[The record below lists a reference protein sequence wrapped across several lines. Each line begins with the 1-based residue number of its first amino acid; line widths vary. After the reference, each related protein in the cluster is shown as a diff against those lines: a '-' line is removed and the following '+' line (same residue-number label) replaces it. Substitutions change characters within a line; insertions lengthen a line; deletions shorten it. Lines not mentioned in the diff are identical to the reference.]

1 MWVMAM
7 TLWLPSINY
16 GKTYRDVA
24 QAAAM
29 ALPPAYQCVQP
40 IRVGDAQLAS
50 FAYFGHIRFGGPNDG
65 CDVLLRHDSVDYGE
79 PGNISHFAWRL
90 IWEGRRPADRDERFR
105 MYRLVDTR
113 APSIR
118 APTCRGAAC
127 RASLSPFRRHH
138 HRSAC
143 RAIEPFRPQP
153 LRGWPSSP
161 DQACQALNDPVPR
174 PSPYRQPGRPS
185 AGRPACRY
193 RLWRHRYRDGRA
205 RLGYR
210 PGRRGPGRLDLHH
223 HLYQPDGRIAGAVA
237 HRRAAL
243 WRRPHRGDRRE
254 VRQAAWL
261 GAALAIPGV
270 LLLAFPAPLLAFAKA
285 PPELVEKATAYLH
298 FGAFGLP
305 AALGFRIYSALNNAL
320 SRPIMVTVLQIGGL
334 ALKVP
339 LNAWFIHGGLG
350 LPAMGGP
357 GCGLASTLISWA
369 WCIAGLLILRYG
381 SAYHPL
387 RIFSTWSWPAAAPL
401 RALLRLGAPMGLT
414 YLIEITSFTLMSIFI
429 TRLGTVTL
437 AGHQIIANLGAVAY
451 MLPLSLGIA
460 TSTLVAQHLARAT
473 WSVPAAL
480 PGAVSAWR

>member
-1 MWVMAM
+1 MTLFQDLRRIGGLAGPVLAGQLAVIAFGVIDTVMA
-7 TLWLPSINY
+7 
-16 GKTYRDVA
+16 G
-24 QAAAM
+24 
-29 ALPPAYQCVQP
+29 
-40 IRVGDAQLAS
+40 
-50 FAYFGHIRFGGPNDG
+50 
-65 CDVLLRHDSVDYGE
+65 
-79 PGNISHFAWRL
+79 
-90 IWEGRRPADRDERFR
+90 
-105 MYRLVDTR
+105 
-113 APSIR
+113 
-118 APTCRGAAC
+118 
-127 RASLSPFRRHH
+127 RASATDLAAVGLGGSIYVTIYISLMGVLQALSPI
-138 HRSAC
+138 AG
-143 RAIEPFRPQP
+143 Q
-153 LRGWPSSP
+153 LYG
-161 DQACQALNDPVPR
+161 
-174 PSPYRQPGRPS
+174 
-185 AGRPACRY
+185 AGRIEA
-193 RLWRHRYRDGRA
+193 
-205 RLGYR
+205 
-210 PGRRGPGRLDLHH
+210 
-223 HLYQPDGRIAGAVA
+223 IGA
-237 HRRAAL
+237 
-243 WRRPHRGDRRE
+243 E

-320 SRPIMVTVLQIGGL
+320 SRPVMVTVLQIGGL

-350 LPAMGGP
+350 VPALGGP

-387 RIFSTWSWPAAAPL
+387 RIFSTWSWPAAGPL
-401 RALLRLGAPMGLT
+401 RALLRLGLPMGLT

-460 TSTLVAQHLARAT
+460 TSTLVAQHLGARDLAGASRLAWRGIRMAVT
-473 WSVPAAL
+473 LAVLTGALLWLLRKPVLHAYASDPAVVAAAL
-480 PGAVSAWR
+480 PLVLFVAFYQAFDAVQVMTAFILRAYKIALIPTLIYAGSLWGIGLGGGYVLGFGLIEGMPAFTRGASGFWLANSISLAIAGVLLVRYFSRVSKDPEN

>member
-1 MWVMAM
+1 M
-7 TLWLPSINY
+7 TLFQ
-16 GKTYRDVA
+16 D
-24 QAAAM
+24 
-29 ALPPAYQCVQP
+29 
-40 IRVGDAQLAS
+40 
-50 FAYFGHIRFGGPNDG
+50 
-65 CDVLLRHDSVDYGE
+65 LR
-79 PGNISHFAWRL
+79 
-90 IWEGRRPADRDERFR
+90 
-105 MYRLVDTR
+105 
-113 APSIR
+113 
-118 APTCRGAAC
+118 
-127 RASLSPFRRHH
+127 
-138 HRSAC
+138 
-143 RAIEPFRPQP
+143 
-153 LRGWPSSP
+153 
-161 DQACQALNDPVPR
+161 
-174 PSPYRQPGRPS
+174 
-185 AGRPACRY
+185 
-193 RLWRHRYRDGRA
+193 
-205 RLGYR
+205 
-210 PGRRGPGRLDLHH
+210 
-223 HLYQPDGRIAGAVA
+223 RIAGLAGPVLAGQLAVIA
-237 HRRAAL
+237 FGVIDTVMAGRASATDLAAVGLGGSIYVTIYISLMGVLQAL
-243 WRRPHRGDRRE
+243 SPIAGQLYGAGRIEAIGAE

-320 SRPIMVTVLQIGGL
+320 SRPVMVTVLQIGGL

-350 LPAMGGP
+350 APALGGP

-387 RIFSTWSWPAAAPL
+387 RIFSTWSWPAAGPL
-401 RALLRLGAPMGLT
+401 RALLRLGLPMGLT

-460 TSTLVAQHLARAT
+460 TSTLVAQHLGARDLAGASRLAWRGIRIAVT
-473 WSVPAAL
+473 LAVLTGALLWLLRKPVLHAYASDPAVVAAAL
-480 PGAVSAWR
+480 PLVLFVAFYQAFDAVQVMTAFILRAYKIALIPTLIYAGSLWGIGLGGGYVLGFGLIEGMPAFTRGASGFWLANSISLAIAGVLLVRYFSRVSKDPEN